1 MSKRIAIGSAAVLC
15 GTLAIGGVANAASGA
30 THQERAHDHSQTVK
44 RSGDVDHIP
53 AKKASDLTDAKDNN
67 KSGKG
72 HKDGIAP
79 ASPSNPYSQTVEMPA
94 GTDAIPGH
102 PVK

>member
-15 GTLAIGGVANAASGA
+15 GTLAIGGVANAASG
-30 THQERAHDHSQTVK
+30 TPHHKGDQSHSQTVK
-44 RSGDVDHIP
+44 RSADVEHIP
-53 AKKASDLTDAKDNN
+53 AGKVSANKDAGDSKGDKSSKD
-67 KSGKG
+67 
-72 HKDGIAP
+72 DIAP
-79 ASPSNPYSQTVEMPA
+79 ASPSNPYSQTVKMPV